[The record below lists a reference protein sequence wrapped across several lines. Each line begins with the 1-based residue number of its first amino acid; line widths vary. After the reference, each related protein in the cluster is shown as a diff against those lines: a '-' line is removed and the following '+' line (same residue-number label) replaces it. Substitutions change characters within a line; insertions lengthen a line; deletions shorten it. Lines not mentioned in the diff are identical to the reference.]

1 MNDGTSGGVC
11 FVLFCFV
18 LLLGAGI
25 IQLQVIVRQLTITTR
40 VNRCLQCRCA
50 YDCAFMKLGVCFR
63 IDSDVTSG
71 QSTDLVPSISLKEA
85 YTLLKSQEGR
95 TPKFCQNPLL
105 SILDWCS
112 GSSTK
117 HCWKSLAT
125 GGEVASKEV
134 VGFRWSD
141 ASVGEESGIARVA
154 CAGLSERAGR
164 GICPPMVASMVTP
177 NVTPRSASRI

>member
-105 SILDWCS
+105 LWIGVVDLQRSIA
-112 GSSTK
+112 GSRLRLEVKSQAR
-117 HCWKSLAT
+117 KSLA
-125 GGEVASKEV
+125 
-134 VGFRWSD
+134 SD
-141 ASVGEESGIARVA
+141 GLTRQWAKSLALRELLVLVCPNELDEEFAHQW
-154 CAGLSERAGR
+154 
-164 GICPPMVASMVTP
+164 
-177 NVTPRSASRI
+177 